1 MKKVLLSTV
10 FLLACCL
17 GYAQDNVEMAFSLR
31 SSGKIYAVV
40 LVVLTIFIGIVVYL
54 IALDRKISNLEKNKT

>member
-17 GYAQDNVEMAFSLR
+17 VYAQDNVEMAFSLR

-40 LVVLTIFIGIVVYL
+40 LVVLTIFIGIAVYL
-54 IALDRKISNLEKNKT
+54 VALDRKISNLEKNKT

>member
-10 FLLACCL
+10 LLLTCCL
-17 GYAQDNVEMAFSLR
+17 TYAQDNVEMAFSLR

-40 LVVLTIFIGIVVYL
+40 LVVLTIFIGIAVYL
-54 IALDRKISNLEKNKT
+54 VALDRKISKLEKNKT